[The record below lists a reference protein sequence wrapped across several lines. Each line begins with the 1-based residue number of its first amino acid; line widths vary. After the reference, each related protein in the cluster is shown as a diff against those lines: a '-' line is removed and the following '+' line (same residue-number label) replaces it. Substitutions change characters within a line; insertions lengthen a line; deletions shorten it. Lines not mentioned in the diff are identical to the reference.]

1 MAIYINEELYDDV
14 LKLHGLNSREQ
25 AYSGADSI
33 IVFAN
38 NGQTLIDRFNDNVKI
53 KDIYQDAY
61 DSAKRNNEMMLPT
74 ILPIVIIFLSFT
86 FLGFYF
92 VIRSSMISRIQEI
105 GIYRALGVKR
115 LEIIAMFFFEIIV
128 LTTVST
134 LIGYLLGFRLV
145 KLLSSGILGL
155 LNVFGI
161 NAFSFMLGLIA
172 VYAFNLFAGLLP
184 VFGLLR
190 KTPAQILTQYDI

>member
-1 MAIYINEELYDDV
+1 MAIYINEELYNDV
-14 LKLHGLNSREQ
+14 LTLHGLNSREQ
-25 AYSGADSI
+25 AYTGAYSI

-92 VIRSSMISRIQEI
+92 VIRSSMISRIQEMVYI
-105 GIYRALGVKR
+105 VR
-115 LEIIAMFFFEIIV
+115 LA
-128 LTTVST
+128 
-134 LIGYLLGFRLV
+134 
-145 KLLSSGILGL
+145 
-155 LNVFGI
+155 
-161 NAFSFMLGLIA
+161 
-172 VYAFNLFAGLLP
+172 
-184 VFGLLR
+184 
-190 KTPAQILTQYDI
+190 

>member
-1 MAIYINEELYDDV
+1 MI
-14 LKLHGLNSREQ
+14 
-25 AYSGADSI
+25 
-33 IVFAN
+33 
-38 NGQTLIDRFNDNVKI
+38 
-53 KDIYQDAY
+53 
-61 DSAKRNNEMMLPT
+61 LPT
-74 ILPIVIIFLSFT
+74 LLPIVIIFLSFT

-115 LEIIAMFFFEIIV
+115 LEIISMFFFEIIV